1 MQQGMDIRIWDKR
14 MIKQEDGA
22 LEYYQWKSYSTS
34 PTQAREKNLI
44 LQEEG
49 PREMHT
55 SGVIASE
62 IERLVSTI

>member
-34 PTQAREKNLI
+34 PTQARDKNLI

-49 PREMHT
+49 PRKMDT
-55 SGVIASE
+55 SGIVASE
-62 IERLVSTI
+62 IECPVSTM